1 MVLNRKGSQL
11 LFPER
16 WPSVRTQKRKA
27 LCQEWFEQ
35 QDRRRAGHRDLRERG
50 WKGDQCKEEEILCGR
65 KREGV
70 CSAGPLPSMTSSA
83 SYTCLGPPLTR
94 FDTHNHL
101 PPDAVLQG
109 VQVLADVDEHAGLDG
124 LRLHR
129 AEEAG
134 KGEVGFG
141 GQGQGQAS
149 RPSSVSWK

>member
-1 MVLNRKGSQL
+1 
-11 LFPER
+11 
-16 WPSVRTQKRKA
+16 
-27 LCQEWFEQ
+27 
-35 QDRRRAGHRDLRERG
+35 
-50 WKGDQCKEEEILCGR
+50 
-65 KREGV
+65 
-70 CSAGPLPSMTSSA
+70 MTSSA

-141 GQGQGQAS
+141 GQGQGQVS
-149 RPSSVSWK
+149 RPSSVNWKQDPLPQVCISWLPFSRQTYNGLCWEMN